1 MTLAQR
7 LQRLLAEHGFE
18 ITPAEAQKH
27 IDGARAFVA
36 LFGFELD
43 EERLLVQTRKALEAG
58 RELHNG

>member
-36 LFGFELD
+36 LFGFELN
-43 EERLLVQTRKALEAG
+43 EEKFLAQTQAHLTKG
-58 RELHNG
+58 WKLHG